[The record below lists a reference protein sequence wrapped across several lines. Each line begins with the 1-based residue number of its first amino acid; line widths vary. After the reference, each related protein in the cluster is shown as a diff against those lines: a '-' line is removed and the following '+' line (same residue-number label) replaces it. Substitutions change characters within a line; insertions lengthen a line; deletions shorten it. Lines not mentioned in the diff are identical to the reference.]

1 MPTAVVDGV
10 LTMGGTPLDRLVASL
25 RRLEPDATA
34 CYAYDL
40 DAVAA
45 RASRFMAAFAPLR
58 PLCAYTLKANG
69 LRALLGR
76 VREAGMGAEAGSLG
90 ELEWA
95 SAAGFA
101 PGRIVLNGNGRTAAE
116 AAWVAR
122 RVPHSINADHVD
134 ELDLLQASA
143 AREGTTLR
151 VCLRVNPGI
160 ATPGHHHVATGHQDA
175 KFGVSPE
182 QALEAWGAR
191 ARWPHLRL
199 DGMHLHVGSQLLDAA
214 PLDRAL
220 DASLEWMEASARRG
234 APLGLLNL
242 GGGFG
247 VDYGRPGH
255 EFPIESHAERLIR
268 RVSGLAVDWVFEPG
282 RWVVATE
289 GVLLAEVLWVKQREG
304 RRFVVLGAGMN
315 DFLRPALYGARH
327 RIVPL
332 TARGGSIEPAAV
344 VGPVCES
351 SDVFD
356 DQAMLPPLERGD
368 WVAILDAGAYGACMA
383 SHYNG
388 RGGIAELVRTGGSW
402 KRVRAGEPVPDP
414 SDRAADD
421 PLDVRSLA

>member
-1 MPTAVVDGV
+1 
-10 LTMGGTPLDRLVASL
+10 
-25 RRLEPDATA
+25 
-34 CYAYDL
+34 
-40 DAVAA
+40 
-45 RASRFMAAFAPLR
+45 
-58 PLCAYTLKANG
+58 
-69 LRALLGR
+69 
-76 VREAGMGAEAGSLG
+76 MGAEAGSLG

-116 AAWVAR
+116 AGWVAK

-151 VCLRVNPGI
+151 VSLRVNPGI
-160 ATPGHHHVATGHQDA
+160 ATPGHHHVATGHPDA

-191 ARWPHLRL
+191 ARWPHLQL

-220 DASLEWMEASARRG
+220 DLALEWMEASARRG

-255 EFPIESHAERLIR
+255 EFPIEAHAERLIR

-315 DFLRPALYGARH
+315 DFLRPALYDARH

-332 TARGGSIEPAAV
+332 TSRSGAIEPAAV

-368 WVAILDAGAYGACMA
+368 WVAILDAGAYGASMS

-388 RGGIAELVRTGGSW
+388 RGGIAELVRTGGAW

-421 PLDVRSLA
+421 PLDVRSLV

>member
-1 MPTAVVDGV
+1 MAATEVDGV
-10 LTMGGTPLDRLVASL
+10 LTMGGSPLERVVAAL
-25 RRLEPDATA
+25 RRLEPHASA

-45 RASRFMAAFAPLR
+45 RAARFMAAFAPLR
-58 PLCAYTLKANG
+58 PLCAYTVKANG
-69 LRALLGR
+69 LPALLER
-76 VREAGMGAEAGSLG
+76 VRRAGMGAEAGSLG

-95 SAAGFA
+95 LAAGFD
-101 PGRIVLNGNGRTAAE
+101 PTRMVLNGNGRTAAE

-122 RVPHSINADHVD
+122 RVPHSINADHIG
-134 ELDLLQASA
+134 ELDLLQSSA

-151 VCLRVNPGI
+151 VALRVNPGI
-160 ATPGHHHVATGHQDA
+160 ATPGHHHVATGHEDA

-191 ARWPHLRL
+191 ARWPNLRL
-199 DGMHLHVGSQLLDAA
+199 DGVHLHVGSQLLDPA

-220 DASLEWMEASARRG
+220 DAALGWMEAAAHRG
-234 APLGLLNL
+234 APLGLVNL

-247 VDYGRPGH
+247 VDYDRPGR
-255 EFPIESHAERLIR
+255 EFPIEAHAERLIQ
-268 RVSGLAVDWVFEPG
+268 RVSGIAVDWVFEPG

-289 GVLLAEVLWVKQREG
+289 GVLLAEVLWIKPRDG

-332 TARGGSIEPAAV
+332 RRRPGALEPAAV

-356 DQAMLPPLERGD
+356 DHALLPPLERGD
-368 WVAILDAGAYGACMA
+368 WVALLDAGAYGACMS

-388 RGGIAELVRTGGSW
+388 RGRIAELVRSGGAW
-402 KRVRAGEPVPDP
+402 TRARAGETVPDP
-414 SDRAADD
+414 AARATAD
-421 PLDVRSLA
+421 PLEL